1 MINDPGIYKEINNSI
16 RVQVR
21 LGNGTMVE
29 SKGKGTIMVET
40 KEGTR
45 LINDVI
51 LVPKLKENL
60 LALAN

>member
-40 KEGTR
+40 KEGTT